1 MAEKKVSP
9 RIALFLPDLS
19 GGGAERMMVNLA
31 RGFASRGLRVDIVL
45 LRASG
50 AYLSEIPQ
58 NVQIFDLHTHSA
70 YLASPALIMYLRKQK
85 PSALLSTLD
94 LTNLVAILSAMMA
107 RTRTRVLVQVVNTVS
122 QQYRTPVK
130 KWLER
135 RSLAWIYPR
144 ADAIIAASKGVAD
157 DLSTYTGIPAAKIQ
171 TIFFPTIT
179 TSLVEKASQPV
190 NHAWLSLGN
199 IPVVIGVGRL
209 ARQKDFS
216 TLIRAASLLRAARPI
231 RLIILGE
238 GEERAQL
245 ENMAQEL
252 GLAEDVDLPG
262 FVDNPYAYMRR
273 AAVFVLPS
281 LWEGLPNSLIE
292 AMACGC
298 PVVST
303 DCLSGPSEI
312 LDGGRYGHL
321 VPVGNPYRLAE
332 AIGKALDGDTRKP
345 PQSWLKQFELETV
358 LDDYLTAMGVE
369 YLPNESGA
377 ECCE

>member
-1 MAEKKVSP
+1 MAEKKVPP

-31 RGFASRGLRVDIVL
+31 RGFASRGLRVDMVL

-50 AYLSEIPQ
+50 AYLSEIPH
-58 NVQIFDLHTHSA
+58 NVQIFDLHTPSA
-70 YLASPALIMYLRKQK
+70 YLASPALIKYLRKQK

-94 LTNLVAILSAMMA
+94 LTNLVAIISAKMA
-107 RTRTRVLVQVVNTVS
+107 RPRTRVLVQVVNTVS

-135 RSLAWIYPR
+135 RSLAWIYPK
-144 ADAIIAASKGVAD
+144 ANAIIAASTGVAD
-157 DLSTYTGIPAAKIQ
+157 DLSAYTGIPAAKIQ

-179 TSLVEKASQPV
+179 ANLEEKASQPV
-190 NHAWLSLGN
+190 NHAWLCPGN
-199 IPVVIGVGRL
+199 IPVVMGVGRL
-209 ARQKDFS
+209 TRQKDFG
-216 TLIRAASLLRAARPI
+216 TLIRAASLLRAAKPV

-238 GEERAQL
+238 GEERTQL
-245 ENMAQEL
+245 ENLAREL
-252 GLAEDVDLPG
+252 GLADDVDLPG
-262 FVDNPYAYMRR
+262 FVDNPYAYLRR
-273 AAVFVLPS
+273 AAVFVLSS

-303 DCLSGPSEI
+303 DCPSGPSEI
-312 LDGGRYGHL
+312 LAGGRYGHL
-321 VPVGNPYRLAE
+321 APVGNPHSLAE

-345 PQSWLKQFELETV
+345 PQSWLKKFELETV

-377 ECCE
+377 ERFE